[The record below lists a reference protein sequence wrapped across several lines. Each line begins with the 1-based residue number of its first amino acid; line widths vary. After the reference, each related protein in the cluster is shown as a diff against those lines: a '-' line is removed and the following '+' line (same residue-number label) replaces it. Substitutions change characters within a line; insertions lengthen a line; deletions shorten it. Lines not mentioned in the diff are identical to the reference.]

1 MSEVRRWDRAGAWL
15 LAAALCSQLAHR
27 VLARVPQSPDA
38 ELWATLAA
46 QGVWLCL
53 AVAVAAVLRGGSVSS
68 RLGLGPGRLRP
79 SSVALLAGGLLALS
93 FALSALIG
101 ALELQDSG
109 ALGEVNRIV
118 QATRGPSIA
127 LALLALG
134 VAPGIAEEVL
144 FRGLVQ
150 RGVTQRLGRRL
161 GILVAATL
169 FAVAH
174 ADPVQSCAAFLL
186 GLYLGA
192 VADLA
197 GSIRAAIGCHVV
209 NNLVAT
215 SASRLGG
222 VPIPGDLPA
231 LPLAVSLLIG
241 LGLAAASLVWV
252 ALRERPPSGA
262 PRGQEPAAC

>member
-1 MSEVRRWDRAGAWL
+1 MSEARRWDRAGAWL
-15 LAAALCSQLAHR
+15 LAAALCSEITR
-27 VLARVPQSPDA
+27 RILAREPEPPDA
-38 ELWATLAA
+38 ELWAALAG
-46 QGVWLCL
+46 QGVWMCP
-53 AVAVAAVLRGGSVSS
+53 AVAIA
-68 RLGLGPGRLRP
+68 
-79 SSVALLAGGLLALS
+79 ALLAGGLLALS
-93 FALSALIG
+93 FSLSALLG
-101 ALELQDSG
+101 ALELRDAG

-118 QATRGPSIA
+118 QETRGPSMA

-150 RGVTQRLGRRL
+150 RGVTQRLGRRI

-174 ADPVQSCAAFLL
+174 ADPVQAFAAFLL

-197 GSIRAAIGCHVV
+197 GSIRAAIACHVV

-215 SASRLGG
+215 SAARLGG
-222 VPIPGDLPA
+222 VPIPGDLAA
-231 LPLAVSLLIG
+231 LPVAASLGIG
-241 LGLAAASLVWV
+241 LGLAAASLLWV
-252 ALRERPPSGA
+252 ARRERPPQA
-262 PRGQEPAAC
+262 PRGQEPEAR

>member
-1 MSEVRRWDRAGAWL
+1 MSEARRWDRAGAWL
-15 LAAALCSQLAHR
+15 LAAALCSEITR
-27 VLARVPQSPDA
+27 RILAREPEPPDA
-38 ELWATLAA
+38 ELWAALAG
-46 QGVWLCL
+46 QGVWMCL
-53 AVAVAAVLRGGSVSS
+53 AVAIAALLAGGSVSS

-93 FALSALIG
+93 FSLSALLG
-101 ALELQDSG
+101 ALELRDAG

-118 QATRGPSIA
+118 QETRGPSMA

-150 RGVTQRLGRRL
+150 RGVTQRLGRRI

-174 ADPVQSCAAFLL
+174 ADPVQAFAAFLL

-197 GSIRAAIGCHVV
+197 GSIRAAIACHVV

-215 SASRLGG
+215 SAARLGG
-222 VPIPGDLPA
+222 VPIPGDLAA
-231 LPLAVSLLIG
+231 LPVAASLGIG
-241 LGLAAASLVWV
+241 LGLAAASLLWV
-252 ALRERPPSGA
+252 ARRERPPQA
-262 PRGQEPAAC
+262 PRGQEPEAR